1 MRTAVTVAAAFC
13 MLAFSPLLK
22 CQDQDQDQP
31 PDALFSPDQL
41 DNLLAPVA
49 LYPDPLLAQVLVA
62 ATFPDQVD
70 EAARF
75 VRANSNPNDI
85 DNQDWDISV
94 KAVAHYPTAL
104 YLLADQLDWTTAL
117 GQAYIDQGD
126 DVMASVQ
133 RLRAQAQAAGNLQ
146 SNADMQVNDDG
157 GDIEIWP
164 AQPQYIYVPEYDPS
178 VVYVSAT
185 GFNFGS
191 GFYIG
196 AWLNTDFD
204 WRAHR
209 VIYHGWNENRGWIT
223 RSKPYVR
230 PSNTYINERLRH
242 VATNPK
248 VASRPVNYNN
258 LDRFNSV
265 HRSVGYDNV
274 RAGNGVRNNRANP
287 NPPATN
293 KIIDRNFN
301 ANDSRINDYRGRVP
315 ETPQRSE
322 PPQFRQPRQDQP
334 RQDQPRQQVNRP
346 QEPARAVTPPREERR
361 APSAF
366 GGNQGGFN
374 AHESSQRGQSSRGE
388 MQRPSPESRP
398 APRTPESR
406 PAPAPRA
413 PESRP
418 APPQHQEPARS
429 APASRDDGGK
439 KR

>member
-1 MRTAVTVAAAFC
+1 
-13 MLAFSPLLK
+13 
-22 CQDQDQDQP
+22 
-31 PDALFSPDQL
+31 
-41 DNLLAPVA
+41 
-49 LYPDPLLAQVLVA
+49 
-62 ATFPDQVD
+62 
-70 EAARF
+70 
-75 VRANSNPNDI
+75 
-85 DNQDWDISV
+85 
-94 KAVAHYPTAL
+94 
-104 YLLADQLDWTTAL
+104 
-117 GQAYIDQGD
+117 
-126 DVMASVQ
+126 VMASVQ

-178 VVYVSAT
+178 VVYASPS

-209 VIYHGWNENRGWIT
+209 VIYHGWNGNRGWIT

-230 PSNTYINERLRH
+230 PSSTYVNERLRH

-248 VASRPVNYNN
+248 AASRPVNYNN

-265 HRSVGYDNV
+265 HRSVGYDNI
-274 RAGNGVRNNRANP
+274 RAGNGVRNNRPNP
-287 NPPATN
+287 NPPASN

-315 ETPQRSE
+315 EAPQRSE
-322 PPQFRQPRQDQP
+322 APQVRQPRQEQS
-334 RQDQPRQQVNRP
+334 RQEHP
-346 QEPARAVTPPREERR
+346 QEPARTVTPPREERR

-374 AHESSQRGQSSRGE
+374 ARESSQRGQSSRGE
-388 MQRPSPESRP
+388 MQRPTPESRP
-398 APRTPESR
+398 TPRAPESR